1 MDLMGWTMVFKIS
14 QSSEIPAFL
23 AMQVM
28 DQANQMQAAGGDL
41 VHLEV
46 GQPSSP
52 PPAAVCRALKD
63 SLGHISSHGYSV
75 AMGNPALRQR
85 IAEHYQDW
93 YQIST
98 DWQKIAITP
107 GSSLG
112 FVIAFLSAFDRG
124 DRIAIASP
132 GYPAYLNSM
141 LALGITPQL
150 LPARA
155 TQNWKPDLEAL
166 AANGDIPDGLLLASP
181 ANPTGV
187 VMRDNELEA
196 VCRWCD
202 QHGVRL
208 IMDEIYHGLSFDE
221 RAQSALAFTDNAII
235 INSFSK
241 YFCMT
246 GWRLG
251 WVVLPD
257 DLVQTAERLAQNLY
271 ISAPTNNQMGAI
283 AAFDCYNE
291 LDTHIPRYQEN
302 RDFLYN
308 GLPKIF
314 LGDHA
319 PSNGAFYL
327 YADVSAL
334 TDDSVAFAGRLLAE
348 TGVAITPGVNFDAYQ
363 GKTHVRL
370 SYAGSITEMKKAV
383 QRINAWLA
391 KT

>member
-1 MDLMGWTMVFKIS
+1 MDLMRWTMVFKIS
-14 QSSEIPAFL
+14 QSSKIPAFL

-52 PPAAVCRALKD
+52 PPAAVCKALEA
-63 SLGHISSHGYSV
+63 SLGHIASHGYSV
-75 AMGNPALRQR
+75 AMGNPALRRR

-112 FVIAFLSAFDRG
+112 FVIAFLSAFDKG

-132 GYPAYLNSM
+132 GYPAYFNSM

-150 LPARA
+150 LPSRA
-155 TQNWKPDLEAL
+155 AQNWKPDLEAL
-166 AANGDIPDGLLLASP
+166 VANDDIPDGLLLASP

-187 VMRDNELEA
+187 VMPDVELEA

-208 IMDEIYHGLSFDE
+208 IMDEIYHGLSFNE
-221 RAQSALAFTDNAII
+221 PVQTALSYTDNAII
-235 INSFSK
+235 VNSFSK

-271 ISAPTNNQMGAI
+271 ISAPTLNQMGAI
-283 AAFDCYNE
+283 AAFDCYDE
-291 LDTHIPRYQEN
+291 LDAHIPRYREN
-302 RDFLYN
+302 RALLHR

-319 PSNGAFYL
+319 PSDGAFYL

-334 TDDSVAFAGRLLAE
+334 TDDSVTFAGRLLAE
-348 TGVAITPGVNFDAYQ
+348 TGVAITPGVDFDAHH

-370 SYAGSITEMKKAV
+370 SYAGSTEEIKKAI

>member
-1 MDLMGWTMVFKIS
+1 MVLKIS
-14 QSSEIPAFL
+14 KSSDIPPFL

-28 DQANQMQAAGGDL
+28 NQANQMQAAGGDL

-46 GQPSSP
+46 GQPSTP
-52 PPAAVCRALKD
+52 PPAAVCRALGE
-63 SLGHISSHGYSV
+63 SLGHIASHGYSV

-85 IAEHYQDW
+85 IAAHYLDW
-93 YQIST
+93 YQIAA

-112 FVIAFLSAFDRG
+112 FVIAFLSAFDKG
-124 DRIAIASP
+124 DRVAIASP
-132 GYPAYLNSM
+132 GYPAYFNSL
-141 LALGITPQL
+141 LALGIIPQL
-150 LPARA
+150 LPARVKE
-155 TQNWKPDLEAL
+155 NWKPDLEAL
-166 AANGDIPDGLLLASP
+166 VANGNIPDGLLLASP

-187 VMRDNELEA
+187 VMRDVELEA

-208 IMDEIYHGLSFDE
+208 IMDEIYHGLSFNE
-221 RAQSALAFTDNAII
+221 RVRSALAYTDNAII
-235 INSFSK
+235 VNSFSK

-271 ISAPTNNQMGAI
+271 ISAPTLNQMGAI
-283 AAFDCYNE
+283 AAFDCYDE
-291 LDTHIPRYQEN
+291 LDAHIPRYQEN
-302 RDFLYN
+302 RDLLHR
-308 GLPKIF
+308 GLPEIF

-319 PSNGAFYL
+319 PSDGAFYL

-334 TDDSVAFAGRLLAE
+334 TDDSVTFAGRLLAE
-348 TGVAITPGVNFDAYQ
+348 TGVAITPGVDFDSYH

-370 SYAGSITEMKKAV
+370 SYAGSTKEMKKAI

>member
-1 MDLMGWTMVFKIS
+1 MDLMEWTMALKIS
-14 QSSEIPAFL
+14 RASKIPAFL

-28 DQANQMQAAGGDL
+28 NQANQMQAVGSDL
-41 VHLEV
+41 VHLEI
-46 GQPSSP
+46 GQPSTP
-52 PPAAVCRALKD
+52 PPASVCKALET
-63 SLGHISSHGYSV
+63 SMSHNASHGYSV
-75 AMGNPALRQR
+75 AMGSPALRQR
-85 IAEHYQDW
+85 ISVHYQDW
-93 YQIST
+93 YQLSA

-132 GYPAYLNSM
+132 GYPAYFNSM

-155 TQNWKPDLEAL
+155 SQNWKPDLEAL
-166 AANGDIPDGLLLASP
+166 VANDDIPDGLLLASP

-187 VMRDNELEA
+187 VMRDDELEA

-202 QHGVRL
+202 RHGVRL
-208 IMDEIYHGLSFDE
+208 IMDEIYHGLSFNK
-221 RAQSALAFTDNAII
+221 RMQSALAYTDNAII

-271 ISAPTNNQMGAI
+271 ISAPTINQLGAI
-283 AAFDCYNE
+283 AAFDCYDE
-291 LDTHIPRYQEN
+291 LDAHIPRYQEN
-302 RDFLYN
+302 RDLLYR
-308 GLPKIF
+308 GLPLEF
-314 LGDHA
+314 LGNHA
-319 PSNGAFYL
+319 PSDGAFYL

-334 TDDSVAFAGRLLAE
+334 TDESVVFAGRILAE
-348 TGVAITPGVNFDAYQ
+348 TGVAITPGVDFDACA

-370 SYAGSITEMKKAV
+370 SYAGSAKDIEKAIR
-383 QRINAWLA
+383 RINAWLP
-391 KT
+391 KL

>member
-1 MDLMGWTMVFKIS
+1 MVFKIS
-14 QSSEIPAFL
+14 KSRDIPPFL

-28 DQANQMQAAGGDL
+28 NQANQMQAGGGDL

-52 PPAAVCRALKD
+52 PPAAVCRALEA
-63 SLGHISSHGYSV
+63 SLDHIASHGYSV
-75 AMGNPALRQR
+75 AMGNPTLRQR
-85 IAEHYQDW
+85 IAAHYLDW
-93 YQIST
+93 YQIAA
-98 DWQKIAITP
+98 DWQKIAVTP

-112 FVIAFLSAFDRG
+112 FVIAFLSAFDKG
-124 DRIAIASP
+124 DRVAIASP
-132 GYPAYLNSM
+132 GYPAYFNSL

-150 LPARA
+150 LPARV
-155 TQNWKPDLEAL
+155 TESWKPDLEAL
-166 AANGDIPDGLLLASP
+166 AANGNIPDGLLLASP

-187 VMRDNELEA
+187 VMRDAELKA

-208 IMDEIYHGLSFDE
+208 IMDEIYHGLSFNG
-221 RAQSALAFTDNAII
+221 RVQSALAYTDNAIVV
-235 INSFSK
+235 NSFSK

-251 WVVLPD
+251 WVVFPD
-257 DLVQTAERLAQNLY
+257 DLAETAERLAQNLY
-271 ISAPTNNQMGAI
+271 ISAPTLNQMGAI
-283 AAFDCYNE
+283 AAFDCYGE
-291 LDTHIPRYQEN
+291 LDANIPRYQEN
-302 RDFLYN
+302 RDLLHR

-319 PSNGAFYL
+319 PSDGAFYL

-334 TDDSVAFAGRLLAE
+334 TDDSFRFAGQLLAE
-348 TGVAITPGVNFDAYQ
+348 TGVAITPGVDFDARH
-363 GKTHVRL
+363 GKKHVRL
-370 SYAGSITEMKKAV
+370 SYAGSTEEVKTAI

>member
-1 MDLMGWTMVFKIS
+1 MALKIS
-14 QSSEIPAFL
+14 RASKIPAFL

-28 DQANQMQAAGGDL
+28 KQANQMQVMGKDL

-46 GQPSSP
+46 GQPSTP
-52 PPAAVCRALKD
+52 PPVAVCRALEA
-63 SLGHISSHGYSV
+63 SISCVASHSYSV

-85 IAEHYQDW
+85 IAVHYEDW
-93 YQIST
+93 YQVSA

-112 FVIAFLSAFDRG
+112 FVIAFLSAFDKG

-132 GYPAYLNSM
+132 GYPAYYNSM

-155 TQNWKPDLEAL
+155 TQSWKPDLEAL
-166 AANGDIPDGLLLASP
+166 AANNNIPDGLLLASP

-187 VMRDNELEA
+187 VMRDDELETI
-196 VCRWCD
+196 CRWCD
-202 QHGVRL
+202 MHGVRL
-208 IMDEIYHGLSFDE
+208 IMDEIYHGLSFD
-221 RAQSALAFTDNAII
+221 RRMQTALAYTDNAII

-257 DLVQTAERLAQNLY
+257 DLLQTAERLAQNLY
-271 ISAPTNNQMGAI
+271 ISAPTINQMGAI
-283 AAFDCYNE
+283 AAFDCYEE
-291 LDTHIPRYQEN
+291 LDANILRYQEN
-302 RDFLYN
+302 RDLLCR
-308 GLPKIF
+308 GLPSSF
-314 LGDHA
+314 LGRHA
-319 PSNGAFYL
+319 PSDGAFYL
-327 YADVSAL
+327 YADVGAL
-334 TDDSVAFAGRLLAE
+334 TDDSVAFTGRMLAE
-348 TGVAITPGVNFDAYQ
+348 AGVAITPGVDFDACA

-370 SYAGSITEMKKAV
+370 SYAGETKDMEKAIR
-383 QRINAWLA
+383 RINDWLP
-391 KT
+391 KF

>member
-1 MDLMGWTMVFKIS
+1 MVLKIS
-14 QSSEIPAFL
+14 KSRDIPPFL
-23 AMQVM
+23 AMQIM
-28 DQANQMQAAGGDL
+28 KQANQMQEAGSDL

-46 GQPSSP
+46 GQPSTP
-52 PPAAVCRALKD
+52 PPAAVCRALES

-85 IAEHYQDW
+85 IAAHYLDW
-93 YQIST
+93 YQVAA

-112 FVIAFLSAFDRG
+112 FVIAFLSAFNEG
-124 DRIAIASP
+124 DRVAIVSP
-132 GYPAYLNSM
+132 GYPAYFNSLM
-141 LALGITPQL
+141 ALGIIPQL

-155 TQNWKPDLEAL
+155 AESWKPDLEL
-166 AANGDIPDGLLLASP
+166 LVANGNIPDGLLLASP

-187 VMRDNELEA
+187 VMRDAELEA
-196 VCRWCD
+196 ICRWCD

-208 IMDEIYHGLSFDE
+208 IMDEIYHGLSFNE
-221 RAQSALAFTDNAII
+221 PVQTALSYTDNAII
-235 INSFSK
+235 VNSFSK

-251 WVVLPD
+251 WVVLPN

-271 ISAPTNNQMGAI
+271 ISAPTLNQMGAI
-283 AAFDCYNE
+283 AAFDCYDE
-291 LDTHIPRYQEN
+291 LDAHIPRYREN
-302 RDFLYN
+302 RALLHR

-319 PSNGAFYL
+319 PSDGAFYL

-334 TDDSVAFAGRLLAE
+334 TDDSVTFAGRLLAE
-348 TGVAITPGVNFDAYQ
+348 TGVAITPGVDFDAHH
-363 GKTHVRL
+363 GRTHVRL
-370 SYAGSITEMKKAV
+370 SYAGSTEEIKKAI

-391 KT
+391 KS

>member
-1 MDLMGWTMVFKIS
+1 MVKKIS
-14 QSSEIPAFL
+14 QSSKIPAFL
-23 AMQVM
+23 AMQIM

-52 PPAAVCRALKD
+52 PPAAVCKALD
-63 SLGHISSHGYSV
+63 ASLGHIASHGYSV

-85 IAEHYQDW
+85 IAAHYQDW
-93 YQIST
+93 YQISA

-112 FVIAFLSAFDRG
+112 FVIAFLSAFDKG

-132 GYPAYLNSM
+132 GYPAYFNSM

-155 TQNWKPDLEAL
+155 DENWKPDLEAL
-166 AANGDIPDGLLLASP
+166 VANGKIPDGLLLASP

-187 VMRDNELEA
+187 VISDVELEA

-208 IMDEIYHGLSFDE
+208 IMDEIYHGLCFRG
-221 RAQSALAFTDNAII
+221 RAQSALAYTDNAII
-235 INSFSK
+235 VNSFSK

-271 ISAPTNNQMGAI
+271 ISAPTMNQIGAI
-283 AAFDCYNE
+283 AAFDCYDE
-291 LDTHIPRYQEN
+291 LDAHIPRYQEN
-302 RDFLYN
+302 RDLLYR
-308 GLPKIF
+308 GLPRIF

-319 PSNGAFYL
+319 PSDGAFYL

-334 TDDSVAFAGRLLAE
+334 THDSVAFAGRLLAE
-348 TGVAITPGVNFDAYQ
+348 TGVAITPGVDFDACH

-370 SYAGSITEMKKAV
+370 SYAGSTQDIKKAV
-383 QRINAWLA
+383 QRINSWIA

>member
-1 MDLMGWTMVFKIS
+1 MALKIS
-14 QSSEIPAFL
+14 RASKIPAFL

-28 DQANQMQAAGGDL
+28 KQANQMQVMGKDL

-46 GQPSSP
+46 GQPSTP
-52 PPAAVCRALKD
+52 PPVAVCRALEA
-63 SLGHISSHGYSV
+63 SISCVASHGYSV

-85 IAEHYQDW
+85 IAAHYKDW
-93 YQIST
+93 YQVSA

-112 FVIAFLSAFDRG
+112 FVIAFLSAFDKG

-132 GYPAYLNSM
+132 GYPAYYNSM

-155 TQNWKPDLEAL
+155 TQSWKPDLEAL
-166 AANGDIPDGLLLASP
+166 VANNKIPDGLLLASP

-187 VMRDNELEA
+187 VMRDDELETI
-196 VCRWCD
+196 CRWCD
-202 QHGVRL
+202 MHGVRL
-208 IMDEIYHGLSFDE
+208 IMDEIYHGLSFD
-221 RAQSALAFTDNAII
+221 RRMQTALAYTDNAII

-251 WVVLPD
+251 WAVLPD
-257 DLVQTAERLAQNLY
+257 DLLQTAERLAQNLY
-271 ISAPTNNQMGAI
+271 ISAPTINQIGAI
-283 AAFDCYNE
+283 AAFDCYDE
-291 LDTHIPRYQEN
+291 LDANILRYQEN
-302 RDFLYN
+302 RDLLCR
-308 GLPKIF
+308 GLPPSF
-314 LGDHA
+314 LGRHA
-319 PSNGAFYL
+319 PSDGAFYL

-334 TDDSVAFAGRLLAE
+334 TDDSVAFAGRMLAE
-348 TGVAITPGVNFDAYQ
+348 AGVAITPGVDFDACA

-370 SYAGSITEMKKAV
+370 SYAGETKDMEKAIR
-383 QRINAWLA
+383 RINAWLP
-391 KT
+391 KF

>member
-1 MDLMGWTMVFKIS
+1 MEWTMALKIS
-14 QSSEIPAFL
+14 QASEIPAFL

-28 DQANQMQAAGGDL
+28 NQANQMQVAGKDL

-46 GQPSSP
+46 GQPSTP
-52 PPAAVCRALKD
+52 PPVAVCTALKT
-63 SLGHISSHGYSV
+63 SLGYVASHGYSV
-75 AMGNPALRQR
+75 AMGNPTLRQR
-85 IAEHYQDW
+85 IAAHYQDW
-93 YQIST
+93 YQLSV

-112 FVIAFLSAFDRG
+112 FVIAFLSAFDKG
-124 DRIAIASP
+124 ERIAIASP

-155 TQNWKPDLEAL
+155 TQNWMPDLEAL
-166 AANGDIPDGLLLASP
+166 VANDSIPDGLLLASP

-187 VMRDNELEA
+187 VMSDGELKA

-202 QHGVRL
+202 RHGVRL
-208 IMDEIYHGLSFDE
+208 IMDEIYHGLSFDK
-221 RAQSALAFTDNAII
+221 RTQSALAYTDNAII

-251 WVVLPD
+251 WLILPD

-271 ISAPTNNQMGAI
+271 ISAPTINQMGAI

-291 LDTHIPRYQEN
+291 LDAHIPRYKEN
-302 RDFLYN
+302 RDILYR
-308 GLPKIF
+308 GLPAAF
-314 LGDHA
+314 LGNHA
-319 PSNGAFYL
+319 PSDGAFYL

-334 TDDSVAFAGRLLAE
+334 TDDSIAFAGRMLAE
-348 TGVAITPGVNFDAYQ
+348 TGVAITPGVDFDACA
-363 GKTHVRL
+363 GKKHVRL
-370 SYAGSITEMKKAV
+370 SYAGSTKDIEKAV
-383 QRINAWLA
+383 QRINVWLA
-391 KT
+391 KP

>member
-1 MDLMGWTMVFKIS
+1 MALKIS
-14 QSSEIPAFL
+14 RASKIPAFL

-28 DQANQMQAAGGDL
+28 KQANQMQVMGKDL

-46 GQPSSP
+46 GQPSTP
-52 PPAAVCRALKD
+52 PPVAVCRALEA
-63 SLGHISSHGYSV
+63 SISCVASHGYSV

-85 IAEHYQDW
+85 IAAHYKDW
-93 YQIST
+93 YQVSA

-112 FVIAFLSAFDRG
+112 FVIAFLSAFDKG

-132 GYPAYLNSM
+132 GYPAYYNSM

-155 TQNWKPDLEAL
+155 TQSWKPDLEAL
-166 AANGDIPDGLLLASP
+166 VANNKIPDGLLLASP

-187 VMRDNELEA
+187 VMRDDELETI
-196 VCRWCD
+196 CRWCD
-202 QHGVRL
+202 MHGVRL
-208 IMDEIYHGLSFDE
+208 IMDEIYHGLSFD
-221 RAQSALAFTDNAII
+221 RRMQTALAYTDNAII

-257 DLVQTAERLAQNLY
+257 DLLQTAERLAQNLY
-271 ISAPTNNQMGAI
+271 ISAPTINQIGAI
-283 AAFDCYNE
+283 AAFDCYDE
-291 LDTHIPRYQEN
+291 LDANILRYQEN
-302 RDFLYN
+302 RDLLCR
-308 GLPKIF
+308 GLPPSF
-314 LGDHA
+314 LGRHA
-319 PSNGAFYL
+319 PSDGAFYL

-334 TDDSVAFAGRLLAE
+334 TDDSVAFAGRMLAE
-348 TGVAITPGVNFDAYQ
+348 AGVAITPGVDFDACA

-370 SYAGSITEMKKAV
+370 SYAGETKDMEKAIR
-383 QRINAWLA
+383 RINAWLP
-391 KT
+391 KF

>member
-1 MDLMGWTMVFKIS
+1 MGWTMVFKIS

-28 DQANQMQAAGGDL
+28 DQANQMEAAGGDL
-41 VHLEV
+41 IHLEV

-52 PPAAVCRALKD
+52 PPTAVCKALEA
-63 SLGHISSHGYSV
+63 SLDHIASHGYSV

-85 IAEHYQDW
+85 IAAHYQDW
-93 YQIST
+93 YQISA

-112 FVIAFLSAFDRG
+112 FVIAFLSAFDKG

-132 GYPAYLNSM
+132 GYPAYFNSM
-141 LALGITPQL
+141 LAMGIIPQL

-155 TQNWKPDLEAL
+155 KQNWKPDLDAL
-166 AANGDIPDGLLLASP
+166 VVNDDIPDGLLLASP

-187 VMRDNELEA
+187 VMRDVELEA

-221 RAQSALAFTDNAII
+221 RSQSALAYTDNAII
-235 INSFSK
+235 VNSFSK

-251 WVVLPD
+251 WIVLPD
-257 DLVQTAERLAQNLY
+257 DLVHTAERLAQNLY
-271 ISAPTNNQMGAI
+271 ISAPTINQMGAI
-283 AAFDCYNE
+283 AAFDCYDE
-291 LDTHIPRYQEN
+291 LDSHIPRYQEN
-302 RDFLYN
+302 RDLLYR
-308 GLPKIF
+308 GLPKRF

-319 PSNGAFYL
+319 PSDGAFYL
-327 YADVSAL
+327 YADVSAV
-334 TDDSVAFAGRLLAE
+334 TEDSVAFARRLLAE
-348 TGVAITPGVNFDAYQ
+348 TGVAITPGVDFDSYQ
-363 GKTHVRL
+363 GRTHVRL
-370 SYAGSITEMKKAV
+370 SYAGCTKEMKRAV

-391 KT
+391 KNQPA

>member
-1 MDLMGWTMVFKIS
+1 MVFKIG
-14 QSSEIPAFL
+14 QSSKIPAFL

-28 DQANQMQAAGGDL
+28 DQANRMQAAGDDL

-52 PPAAVCRALKD
+52 PPAAVCRALEA
-63 SLGHISSHGYSV
+63 SISHTASHGYSV

-107 GSSLG
+107 GSSLR

-124 DRIAIASP
+124 DRVAIASP
-132 GYPAYLNSM
+132 GYPAYFNSM
-141 LALGITPQL
+141 LAMGITPQL
-150 LPARA
+150 LPAGS

-166 AANGDIPDGLLLASP
+166 VVNNEIPDGLLLASP

-187 VMRDNELEA
+187 VMRDAELET

-208 IMDEIYHGLSFDE
+208 IMDEIYHGICFNE
-221 RAQSALAFTDNAII
+221 RSQSALAYTNDAII
-235 INSFSK
+235 VNSFSK

-271 ISAPTNNQMGAI
+271 ISAPTINQMGAI

-291 LDTHIPRYQEN
+291 LDAHIPRYQEN
-302 RDFLYN
+302 RDLLCR
-308 GLPKIF
+308 GLPGVF

-319 PSNGAFYL
+319 PSDGAFYL
-327 YADVSAL
+327 YVDVSAV
-334 TDDSVAFAGRLLAE
+334 TDDSVVFARRLLAE
-348 TGVAITPGVNFDAYQ
+348 TGVAITPGLDFDSSQ
-363 GKTHVRL
+363 GKTHARL
-370 SYAGSITEMKKAV
+370 SFAGSTEEIKKAV
-383 QRINAWLA
+383 QRINAWIV
-391 KT
+391 KP

>member
-1 MDLMGWTMVFKIS
+1 MTLKIS
-14 QSSEIPAFL
+14 RASKIPAFL

-28 DQANQMQAAGGDL
+28 KQANQMQVMGKDL

-46 GQPSSP
+46 GQPSTP
-52 PPAAVCRALKD
+52 PPVAVCRALEA
-63 SLGHISSHGYSV
+63 SISCVASHSYSV

-85 IAEHYQDW
+85 IAVHYKDW
-93 YQIST
+93 YQVSA

-112 FVIAFLSAFDRG
+112 FVIAFLSAFDKG

-132 GYPAYLNSM
+132 GYPAYYNSM

-155 TQNWKPDLEAL
+155 TQSWKPDLEAL
-166 AANGDIPDGLLLASP
+166 VANNEIPDGLLLASP

-187 VMRDNELEA
+187 VMRDDELETI
-196 VCRWCD
+196 CRWCD
-202 QHGVRL
+202 MHSVRL
-208 IMDEIYHGLSFDE
+208 IMDEIYHGLSFD
-221 RAQSALAFTDNAII
+221 RRMQTALAYTDNAII

-257 DLVQTAERLAQNLY
+257 DLLQTAERLAQNLY
-271 ISAPTNNQMGAI
+271 ISAPTINQMGAI
-283 AAFDCYNE
+283 AAFDCYEE
-291 LDTHIPRYQEN
+291 LDANILRYREN
-302 RDFLYN
+302 RDLLCR
-308 GLPKIF
+308 GLPSSF
-314 LGDHA
+314 LGRQA
-319 PSNGAFYL
+319 PSEGAFYL
-327 YADVSAL
+327 YADVGAL
-334 TDDSVAFAGRLLAE
+334 TDDSVAFAKRMLAE
-348 TGVAITPGVNFDAYQ
+348 AGVAITPGVDFDACA

-370 SYAGSITEMKKAV
+370 SYAGETKDIEKAI
-383 QRINAWLA
+383 QRINAWLP
-391 KT
+391 KF